1 MAYVLS
7 FDISTVTIGYSI
19 FDIKTKELK
28 TLDYFKLKGEELLDK
43 GFHLKQFIDDLLLK
57 EKLDIKTFVIEE
69 SLQAFQSQMTNAA
82 AMFKTSQINFLCQ
95 FLMRERG
102 IEIVGINVQTA
113 RRLVYPLFHKIS
125 RTVPYDNKE
134 LAFNMVTEE
143 LGTER
148 FPKKILKSGPRKGKE
163 VFLEEAKD
171 MTDAYILGKAY
182 INKINGI
189 NVKIIT

>member
-7 FDISTVTIGYSI
+7 FDISTVTVGYSI
-19 FDIKTKELK
+19 FNLKTKELH
-28 TLDYFKLKGEELLDK
+28 TLDYFKLKGEELIDK
-43 GFHLKQFIDDLLLK
+43 AFHLKQFIDDLLLK

-69 SLQAFQSQMTNAA
+69 SMQAFQAGMTNAA

-95 FLMRERG
+95 FLIKERG
-102 IEIVGINVQTA
+102 IELVGIHVQTA
-113 RRLVYPLFHKIS
+113 RRLVYPMFHKIS
-125 RTVPYDNKE
+125 RTVPQENKQ
-134 LAFNMVTEE
+134 LAFEMVTKE

-148 FPKKILKSGPRKGKE
+148 FPKKILKSGPRKGLE

-189 NVKIIT
+189 NVKL